1 MSATVEELQ
10 ALSAQAKAALG
21 EVTAKDP
28 KHLKALQSY
37 FDELERRYRAAVEE
51 LEGDEEEDDEEQD
64 DPENPDADI
73 IFQTRDW
80 HVGGLTTTFR
90 DAPSAEEGEI
100 AEVQVYPVFYPKGL
114 QPLKGLKWDLKPSSR
129 PSKPGKLVL
138 DYGAELEELK
148 KEPLFRGFK
157 VLVHMA
163 ESEYD
168 EDEEDDDEDDEE

>member
-1 MSATVEELQ
+1 MSAQELQ
-10 ALSAQAKAALG
+10 ALSAQAKTAL
-21 EVTAKDP
+21 EAVTAQDP

-37 FDELERRYRAAVEE
+37 FDELEKRYRAAVEE
-51 LEGDEEEDDEEQD
+51 LEGDDGEEDEQE

-80 HVGGLTTTFR
+80 HTGGLTTTFR

-100 AEVQVYPVFYPKGL
+100 AEVQAYPIFYPKGL
-114 QPLKGLKWDLKPSSR
+114 QPMKNLKWTLKPSSR

-138 DYGAELEELK
+138 DYGVELEELK

-168 EDEEDDDEDDEE
+168 EEEEEDEDDAEE